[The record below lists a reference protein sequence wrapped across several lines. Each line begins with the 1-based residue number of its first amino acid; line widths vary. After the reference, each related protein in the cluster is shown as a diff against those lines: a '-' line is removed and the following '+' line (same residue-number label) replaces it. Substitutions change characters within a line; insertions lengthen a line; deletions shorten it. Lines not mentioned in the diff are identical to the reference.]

1 MIYLSTLLKILSILL
16 WVASE
21 IFRVAAE
28 FLKETDFDTVVPLEL
43 VGLVGTA
50 IWKSGVLRTFLAGL
64 RKCWR
69 RWKREN
75 LWVLEE

>member
-1 MIYLSTLLKILSILL
+1 MIYLSTLLRALSILL
-16 WVASE
+16 WLVSE
-21 IFRVAAE
+21 IVRVVAD
-28 FLKETDFDTVVPLEL
+28 FLEESDLDTVVPLEL

-50 IWKSGVLRTFLAGL
+50 IWKSGVAQSFFAALRRF
-64 RKCWR
+64 WR